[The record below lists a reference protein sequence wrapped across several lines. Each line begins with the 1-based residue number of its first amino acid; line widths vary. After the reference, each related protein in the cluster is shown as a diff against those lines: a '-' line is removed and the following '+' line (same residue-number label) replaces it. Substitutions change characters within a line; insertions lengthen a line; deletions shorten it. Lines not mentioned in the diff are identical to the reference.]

1 MTLIWATSKAKLI
14 KDIKC
19 SRVVDE
25 RHNVLWAYECHFA
38 NIGLK
43 MVAVGLNLS
52 PFCRRYKNVIHSL
65 VAINT
70 KEIIEL

>member
-65 VAINT
+65 VPTNT
-70 KEIIEL
+70 RDN